1 MRNRGLLEI
10 RLTSFRRR
18 ASSTLRIHGTTVQ
31 HAGRCA
37 HGRLALVLGI
47 HAAFCIHGRQMWF
60 FCECNSYRKAVRHIL
75 WSLLSRR
82 DNGMDML
89 LSDFC
94 LALPLCV
101 FSLSQKSGLRISMK
115 HLGHLWDWNRN
126 CGGTECT
133 AFHIYCLSNSSR

>member
-89 LSDFC
+89 LSEFY
-94 LALPLCV
+94 LALPTFCL
-101 FSLSQKSGLRISMK
+101 FSLSQKSGLQISTK
-115 HLGHLWDWNRN
+115 HLGHPRDQNPN
-126 CGGTECT
+126 CG
-133 AFHIYCLSNSSR
+133 SM